1 MKKANLEHIPVISFS
16 FSGIE
21 HHPGFKVTL
30 PMLHRMIYAVL
41 YGDLIMSLV
50 NQVLPYEINKGDA
63 DALAAKW
70 AEKLGGQLSRHATV
84 NYSKI
89 KDNYKRITEEFSQ
102 ISIEKTEK
110 VKVGIVGEIFVKYSP
125 LANNNL
131 EKFLISEGAEVV
143 VPGLIDFCLYIV
155 YNNLMEYKLYHRKN
169 IMSVVWKTLFGFI
182 DKKKNDIISVVSKNG
197 KFEPWTEFKK
207 IIDIPENL
215 ISVAVK
221 MGEGWLLTAEML
233 ELANSGCLN
242 IVCTQP
248 FGRLPNHICGKGMMK
263 PLKELK
269 PDINIVAIDYDAG
282 ASRVKQEN
290 RLKLMLA
297 NANKSASK
305 IAGKELQTC

>member
-50 NQVLPYEINKGDA
+50 NQVLPYEVNKGDA

-70 AEKLGGQLSRHATV
+70 AEKLGGQLSRRAAV
-84 NYSKI
+84 NCSKI

-102 ISIEKTEK
+102 IPIEKTEK

-155 YNNLMEYKLYHRKN
+155 YNNLMEYKLCHRKN
-169 IMSVVWKTLFGFI
+169 IMSVV
-182 DKKKNDIISVVSKNG
+182 
-197 KFEPWTEFKK
+197 
-207 IIDIPENL
+207 
-215 ISVAVK
+215 
-221 MGEGWLLTAEML
+221 
-233 ELANSGCLN
+233 
-242 IVCTQP
+242 
-248 FGRLPNHICGKGMMK
+248 
-263 PLKELK
+263 
-269 PDINIVAIDYDAG
+269 
-282 ASRVKQEN
+282 
-290 RLKLMLA
+290 
-297 NANKSASK
+297 
-305 IAGKELQTC
+305 